1 MCEKRPNELW
11 LAYMCRYV
19 VEQPRAVLAVIGIAA
34 AIVLYCDLR
43 SFISEQA
50 EAQEKTIRVLSEMFV
65 RLQTIE
71 HRMEVLHM
79 QPPPVTKKKKSENL
93 QNKSFSSCRLRRFL
107 SEFSES
113 SNYSV
118 GS

>member
-1 MCEKRPNELW
+1 MCEKRPNEPW

-43 SFISEQA
+43 SFIAEQA
-50 EAQEKTIRVLSEMFV
+50 EAQEKTIRVLSEMSV

-71 HRMEVLHM
+71 YRMEVLHM
-79 QPPPVTKKKKSENL
+79 QPPVVTKKKTSERKIEINKQPNHQVFIILMLLRFTNL
-93 QNKSFSSCRLRRFL
+93 IT
-107 SEFSES
+107 
-113 SNYSV
+113 
-118 GS
+118 